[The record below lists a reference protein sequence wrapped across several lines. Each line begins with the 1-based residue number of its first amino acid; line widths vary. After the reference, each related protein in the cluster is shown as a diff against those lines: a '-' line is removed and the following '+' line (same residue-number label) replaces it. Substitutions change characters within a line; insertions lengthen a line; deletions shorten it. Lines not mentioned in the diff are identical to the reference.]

1 MLKIPSTAYVRS
13 NFIGAYP
20 KKKDR
25 KTPLQLVH
33 LRTDFAELN
42 DTAAL
47 ESENALVLIGI
58 LFHVGN
64 EASMELQVIDQK

>member
-1 MLKIPSTAYVRS
+1 M
-13 NFIGAYP
+13 
-20 KKKDR
+20 
-25 KTPLQLVH
+25 QLVH

-64 EASMELQVIDQK
+64 EASMELQVIDSFTYSKLN